1 MNPDLVS
8 RPRSA
13 WLLVPLLL
21 VLIVGLY
28 WPAIGGPFVFD
39 DYPALV
45 NNPRLH
51 ITDFSFDAFTRA
63 ALSFDAGGGSR
74 PLAMASFA
82 FNHALGGLDPWGYK
96 LFGIIVHAI
105 NALLVYAL
113 VLRVLGLAEVGE
125 RHRRVAAFAIALLW
139 AVHPL
144 QISTVLY
151 VVQRMETLSLTF
163 VLLALLAYLRGRT
176 SQIAGARGWPWF
188 VACVP
193 LVALGLA
200 CKETAVLFPAY
211 ALALEWTVL
220 RFEAKQPAYGRLWRR
235 LYLIGTA
242 LAVLVFVFVAVPRY
256 GSLET
261 FTGRDFNSIER
272 VLSQLR
278 ILPLYLGQMLWPIPG
293 GMTFYYD
300 DFLPSRSL
308 LSPLG
313 TLFGGLFLA
322 GLLAS
327 AWLLRRRAPLYALG
341 IFWFFAAHLLTSNVL
356 SLELVFEHRNYFALL
371 GILLAAADLVRRIP
385 VQDGPAI
392 KYAGVA
398 VLIVGVGVLGVL
410 RAATWGDKL
419 LLATDLAARN
429 PSSARAAHELGV
441 TYYEMTDGYTNSP
454 FFGFAQKQ
462 FEREAGLPSASI
474 LGEQALILMASAAKQ
489 PADPALWEGLISKL
503 RERPITPQTTQGL
516 FALLDNRLKGASID
530 DLKLTEAFMVT
541 FDRVTFPPNTY
552 ASFGDYLLEQARNV
566 ALANLMF
573 VKAIDE
579 SRRYP
584 GYAGRIVNALRS
596 RGHHEQADL
605 AQARARELGLEV
617 AAPPASAA
625 GTQPT
630 DAPPSPGS

>member
-1 MNPDLVS
+1 MHSLRYRLGSTWGPS
-8 RPRSA
+8 
-13 WLLVPLLL
+13 LLL
-21 VLIVGLY
+21 AALLLATY
-28 WPAIGGPFVFD
+28 WPGLGGPFVFD

-51 ITDFSFDAFTRA
+51 ITDFSFDAFARA

-113 VLRVLGLAEVGE
+113 VLRILGLAEVGE

-220 RFEAKQPAYGRLWRR
+220 RFEAKQPTYGRLWRR

-429 PSSARAAHELGV
+429 SSSARAAHELGV

-630 DAPPSPGS
+630 DAPSSPGS

>member
-1 MNPDLVS
+1 MHSLRHRLGS
-8 RPRSA
+8 LWS
-13 WLLVPLLL
+13 LSLLL
-21 VLIVGLY
+21 LALLLATYWSGL
-28 WPAIGGPFVFD
+28 GGPFVFD

-51 ITDFSFDAFTRA
+51 VTEFSFDAFARA

-82 FNHALGGLDPWGYK
+82 FNHALDGLDPWGYK
-96 LFGIIVHAI
+96 LFGVGVHAI
-105 NALLVYAL
+105 NALLVFAL
-113 VLRVLGLAEVGE
+113 VLRTLALVQVGE

-139 AVHPL
+139 AIHPL

-163 VLLALLAYLRGRT
+163 VLLALLTYLRGRT
-176 SQIAGARGWPWF
+176 AQIAGTRGWPCL

-220 RFEAKQPAYGRLWRR
+220 RFEAKQPAYSRLWRH
-235 LYLIGTA
+235 LYLIGMVLA
-242 LAVLVFVFVAVPRY
+242 LLVFVFVALPRY

-278 ILPLYLGQMLWPIPG
+278 ILPLYLGQMLWPVPG

-327 AWLLRRRAPLYALG
+327 AWLLRRRAPMYALG

-392 KYAGVA
+392 KYAGLA
-398 VLIVGVGVLGVL
+398 ALIVGVGVLGVL

-462 FEREAGLPSASI
+462 FEREASLPSASI

-489 PADPALWEGLISKL
+489 PADPALWDGLIAKL

-516 FALLDNRLKGASID
+516 FALLDNRLKGASVD

-552 ASFGDYLLEQARNV
+552 ASFGDYLLEQVGNV
-566 ALANLMF
+566 PLANLMF
-573 VKAIDE
+573 VKAVDE
-579 SRRYP
+579 SRPYP
-584 GYAGRIVNALRS
+584 GYAQRIVSTLRS
-596 RGHHEQADL
+596 RGHDEQADL
-605 AQARARELGLEV
+605 AQARARELGLETAATTATEPV
-617 AAPPASAA
+617 TSGAAPR
-625 GTQPT
+625 
-630 DAPPSPGS
+630 PGS

>member
-1 MNPDLVS
+1 M
-8 RPRSA
+8 
-13 WLLVPLLL
+13 
-21 VLIVGLY
+21 
-28 WPAIGGPFVFD
+28 GGPFVFD

-51 ITDFSFDAFTRA
+51 VTDFSFDAFARA

-96 LFGIIVHAI
+96 LFGVVVHAI
-105 NALLVYAL
+105 NALLVFAL
-113 VLRVLGLAEVGE
+113 VLRLLGLVQVGE
-125 RHRRVAAFAIALLW
+125 QHRRVAAFAIALLW

-163 VLLALLAYLRGRT
+163 VLMALLAYLRGRAL
-176 SQIAGARGWPWF
+176 QIAGSRGWPWF
-188 VACVP
+188 VACLP
-193 LVALGLA
+193 LIGLGLA
-200 CKETAVLFPAY
+200 CKETAVLFLAY

-220 RFEAKQPAYGRLWRR
+220 RFETKEPAYGKLWRR
-235 LYLIGTA
+235 LYLIGTVLA
-242 LAVLVFVFVAVPRY
+242 LLVFVLIAVPRY

-278 ILPLYLGQMLWPIPG
+278 ILPLYLGQMLWPVPG
-293 GMTFYYD
+293 SMTFYYD
-300 DFLPSRSL
+300 DFLPSRSV
-308 LSPLG
+308 LSPIS
-313 TLFGGLFLA
+313 TLFGGLVLV

-327 AWLLRRRAPLYALG
+327 AWLLRQRAPLYALG

-385 VQDGPAI
+385 VEDGPAI
-392 KYAGVA
+392 KYAGA
-398 VLIVGVGVLGVL
+398 AALILGVGALGVL

-489 PADPALWEGLISKL
+489 PADPALWDGLIEKL

-516 FALLDNRLKGASID
+516 FALLDNRLKGASVD

-552 ASFGDYLLEQARNV
+552 ASFGDYLLEQVGNV
-566 ALANLMF
+566 PLANLMIA
-573 VKAIDE
+573 KAIDE
-579 SRRYP
+579 SRHYP
-584 GYAGRIVNALRS
+584 GYAARIVNALRS
-596 RGHHEQADL
+596 RGHDEQADL
-605 AQARARELGLEV
+605 ALSRARELGLEV
-617 AAPPASAA
+617 AAPIPATAPATSGAA
-625 GTQPT
+625 P
-630 DAPPSPGS
+630 APGS

>member
-1 MNPDLVS
+1 MKPDTVS
-8 RPRSA
+8 RPRWA
-13 WLLVPLLL
+13 WLLAPLLL
-21 VLIVGLY
+21 ILTLGLY
-28 WPAIGGPFVFD
+28 WPGMGGPFVFD

-51 ITDFSFDAFTRA
+51 VTDFSFDAFARA

-96 LFGIIVHAI
+96 LFGVVVHAI
-105 NALLVYAL
+105 NALLVFAL
-113 VLRVLGLAEVGE
+113 VLRLLGLVQVGE
-125 RHRRVAAFAIALLW
+125 QHRRVAAFAIALLW

-163 VLLALLAYLRGRT
+163 VLMALLAYLRGRAL
-176 SQIAGARGWPWF
+176 QIAGSRGWPWF
-188 VACVP
+188 VACLP
-193 LVALGLA
+193 LIGLGLA

-220 RFEAKQPAYGRLWRR
+220 RFETKEPAYGKLWRR
-235 LYLIGTA
+235 LYLIGTVLA
-242 LAVLVFVFVAVPRY
+242 LLVFVLIAVPRY

-278 ILPLYLGQMLWPIPG
+278 ILPLYLGQMLWPVPG
-293 GMTFYYD
+293 SMTFYYD
-300 DFLPSRSL
+300 DFLPSRSV
-308 LSPLG
+308 LSPIS
-313 TLFGGLFLA
+313 TLFGSLVLV

-385 VQDGPAI
+385 VEDGPAI
-392 KYAGVA
+392 KYAGA
-398 VLIVGVGVLGVL
+398 TALILGVGALGVL

-489 PADPALWEGLISKL
+489 PADPALWDGLIEKL

-516 FALLDNRLKGASID
+516 FALLDNRLKGASVD

-552 ASFGDYLLEQARNV
+552 ASFGDYLLEQVGNV
-566 ALANLMF
+566 PLANLMIA
-573 VKAIDE
+573 KAIDE
-579 SRRYP
+579 SRHYP
-584 GYAGRIVNALRS
+584 GYAARIVNALRS
-596 RGHHEQADL
+596 RGHDEQADL
-605 AQARARELGLEV
+605 ALSRARELGLEV
-617 AAPPASAA
+617 AAPIPATAPATSGAA
-625 GTQPT
+625 P
-630 DAPPSPGS
+630 APGS